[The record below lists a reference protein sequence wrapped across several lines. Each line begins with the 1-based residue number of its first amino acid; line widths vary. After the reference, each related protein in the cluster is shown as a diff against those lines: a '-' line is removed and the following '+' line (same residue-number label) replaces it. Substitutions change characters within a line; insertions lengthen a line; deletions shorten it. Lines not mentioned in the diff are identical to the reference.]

1 MASRT
6 IQECDLS
13 KTEYDPDSTVTI
25 VFKRKGKRGRQYD
38 LSAESAET
46 LEQAFVSTE
55 AHKIVPVQRMSGH
68 RQDGSSESRPDT
80 EDLSTKRT
88 VGDFD
93 IDSDDA
99 LIAEKER
106 GRKEFNETLENH
118 PEEIITVQ
126 PPVTEEQERCLH
138 ANKTPK
144 RPKTVGKKRG
154 FYQECK
160 DCGKLIK
167 ARSMKSQRAYLAA
180 QAPK

>member
-38 LSAESAET
+38 LSAESAEA
-46 LEQAFVSTE
+46 LEQAFVGTE
-55 AHKIVPVQRMSGH
+55 AHKVVPVQRMSGH
-68 RQDGSSESRPDT
+68 QQDTSSESRPDT
-80 EDLSTKRT
+80 ENKQT

-93 IDSDDA
+93 IDNDDA
-99 LIAEKER
+99 LIVEKER
-106 GRKEFNETLENH
+106 ERKEFNATLKNAPAE
-118 PEEIITVQ
+118 VVAYQ
-126 PPVTEEQERCLH
+126 AAVTKEQDRCVH

-160 DCGKLIK
+160 DCGKIIK